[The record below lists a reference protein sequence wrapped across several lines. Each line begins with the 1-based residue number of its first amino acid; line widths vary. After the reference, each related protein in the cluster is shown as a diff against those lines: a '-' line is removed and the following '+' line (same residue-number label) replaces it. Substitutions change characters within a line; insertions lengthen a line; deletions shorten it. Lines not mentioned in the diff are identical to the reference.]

1 MCRRGRVPRTQRVG
15 KGVLTYMDTSYIT
28 IDRTSAVPMYKQLEQ
43 CIAQAIGTRILKPGD
58 KLPTEDELAEAF
70 GISRPVSRQAYSS
83 LVASDKIVRERGRG
97 SFVKARNYGSLA
109 SNILSFSQET
119 ILQGHVPTTRV
130 LSFER
135 RSLPEPVAEGRCPAG
150 GDWFYLERTRY
161 SDGIP
166 AVYLETWVPAVF
178 DKLADID
185 FNERSLYASFR
196 ELYGVI
202 PTDAHRLVWAKNA
215 DARDAELLSI
225 KEGAALAM
233 LKSYVHDQDGRL
245 IEVSI
250 ERYLGSNLR
259 FDFEVHV

>member
-1 MCRRGRVPRTQRVG
+1 
-15 KGVLTYMDTSYIT
+15 
-28 IDRTSAVPMYKQLEQ
+28 MYKQLEQ

-135 RSLPEPVAEGRCPAG
+135 RPLPEPVAEGRCPAG

>member
-1 MCRRGRVPRTQRVG
+1 
-15 KGVLTYMDTSYIT
+15 MDPSYIT
-28 IDRTSAVPMYKQLEQ
+28 VDRTSAVPMYKQLEQ

-135 RSLPEPVAEGRCPAG
+135 RPLPEPVAEGRCPAG

-215 DARDAELLSI
+215 DAHDAELLSI
-225 KEGAALAM
+225 KEGTALAM

-250 ERYLGSNLR
+250 ERYPGSNLR
-259 FDFEVHV
+259 FDFDVHV